1 MDTYDATC
9 FALAKEI
16 NSLLMFDS
24 CRGDICLRYNPT
36 DGIYISTGSET
47 DEIVY
52 RYDPRWVAMTIDE
65 LAADLRNNLRRV
77 PFFPV
82 NPNSGDLR
90 KLLVLAFFCYVALC

>member
-1 MDTYDATC
+1 MDTYDTTC

-16 NSLLMFDS
+16 HSLLMFDS
-24 CRGDICLRYNPT
+24 SRGDICLRYSPT
-36 DGIYISTGSET
+36 DGIYISTGSGT

-52 RYDPRWVAMTIDE
+52 QYDRRWAAMTIDQ

-82 NPNSGDLR
+82 
-90 KLLVLAFFCYVALC
+90 

>member
-1 MDTYDATC
+1 MDTYDTTC

-16 NSLLMFDS
+16 HSLLMFDPL
-24 CRGDICLRYNPT
+24 CGDICLRYSPT

-52 RYDPRWVAMTIDE
+52 RYDRRWAAMTIDE

-77 PFFPV
+77 PFFRV
-82 NPNSGDLR
+82 
-90 KLLVLAFFCYVALC
+90 